1 MDEEA
6 TQPAGSEAGQGPR
19 AGYMREISDA
29 RELRAL
35 AHPVRMQLYEVLA
48 LHDSLTATQAS
59 KLVGGSPSSVAYH
72 LRTLAKYGYVE
83 EANDGTGRERP
94 WRMAEIGFSFS
105 EEKSTD
111 PETKAA
117 AEALSR
123 QLFKRWLERR
133 EDYKRGRERWPAEVR
148 EAAGD
153 WNMVLFG
160 TVEEFRELQESMF
173 TLAQKYHDR
182 IKNPELRPEGSRI
195 FELQLFTHPID
206 TSPYVLVDEDAA
218 HQEETHPEEN

>member
-6 TQPAGSEAGQGPR
+6 PRPAPPEPR
-19 AGYMREISDA
+19 QLTPENVRKLSDA

-35 AHPVRMQLYEVLA
+35 AHPVRMELYEVLA

-83 EANDGTGRERP
+83 ETNDGTGRERP
-94 WRMAEIGFSFS
+94 WRLADIGFSFS
-105 EEKSTD
+105 EEAAD

-117 AEALSR
+117 AQALSR

-133 EDYKRGRERWPAEVR
+133 EEYRRERDHWSREVR
-148 EAAGD
+148 EAVGD
-153 WNMVLFG
+153 WNAILFG
-160 TVEEFRELQESMF
+160 TVEEFRELQEGF
-173 TLAQKYHDR
+173 FRLTEKYYDR
-182 IKNPELRPEGSRI
+182 IKNPELRPDGSQI

-206 TSPYVLVDEDAA
+206 TSFAALIDEDGPEGAA
-218 HQEETHPEEN
+218 QQEEN